1 MIQVQSL
8 VYIADNSGGKVGRCI
23 HIYGKQKVAKPN
35 DEILIS
41 IRKCVPSGQVK
52 KGEMY
57 RAIVVRTA
65 NWTFR
70 NSGPIGFK
78 FQRNAVILL
87 NKRLL
92 PLGSRFKGPIFQDIR
107 LKQHAKLIALAP
119 LLL

>member
-8 VYIADNSGGKVGRCI
+8 VHIADNSGAKIGRCI

-35 DEILIS
+35 DEILVS
-41 IRKCVPSGQVK
+41 IRSCLPSKKIK

-65 NWTFR
+65 GWTIR
-70 NSGPIGFK
+70 KYGPFSYK
-78 FQRNAVILL
+78 FNKNAVVLL

-119 LLL
+119 MLL